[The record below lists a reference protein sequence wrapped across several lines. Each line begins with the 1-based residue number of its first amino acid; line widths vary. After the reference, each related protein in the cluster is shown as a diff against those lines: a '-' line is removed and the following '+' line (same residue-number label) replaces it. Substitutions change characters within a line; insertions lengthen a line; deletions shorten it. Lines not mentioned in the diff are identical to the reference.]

1 MVLKISIL
9 SEIALLWGKI
19 CLVSKNI
26 WLKEVPGRPFTD
38 QSIKYKHVSKCH
50 LVVTSN
56 EHVHLKKDEGV
67 HFYCSL
73 LHCYIYLFVLGTVNK

>member
-19 CLVSKNI
+19 CLVSKNV

-50 LVVTSN
+50 LAVTSN
-56 EHVHLKKDEGV
+56 EHVL
-67 HFYCSL
+67 
-73 LHCYIYLFVLGTVNK
+73 IYLTRVEIKGS